1 MDAEELPFIS
11 SSPLLDT
18 AQKPVKTQ
26 DEVDLPTL
34 KQVQKILEERIA
46 SYSSIDRLTVEEKDL
61 TVQQQLAVSKAIVAH
76 LTELK
81 VLVDETI
88 TRVKEKYE

>member
-11 SSPLLDT
+11 SSPLIDT
-18 AQKPVKTQ
+18 GEKRVKSQ
-26 DEVDLPTL
+26 DEGDLSTL
-34 KQVQKILEERIA
+34 KKVQAILDENIA

-61 TVQQQLAVSKAIVAH
+61 TVQQQLAVSKAVQAH
-76 LTELK
+76 LIGLK
-81 VLVDETI
+81 VLIDETI